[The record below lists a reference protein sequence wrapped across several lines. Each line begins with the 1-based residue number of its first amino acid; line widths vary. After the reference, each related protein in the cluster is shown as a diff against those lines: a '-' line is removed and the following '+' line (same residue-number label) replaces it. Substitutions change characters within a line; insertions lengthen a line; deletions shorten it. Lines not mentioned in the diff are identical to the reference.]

1 MIILKLLNIK
11 TMQIF
16 KKEFNTE
23 FERDKF
29 ARKLRY
35 SKKLLIINDYENNFD

>member
-1 MIILKLLNIK
+1 MIYLDLLDLS
-11 TMQIF
+11 TMKQF
-16 KKEFNTE
+16 RKYFETE

-35 SKKLLIINDYENNFD
+35 SKKLLVLNKINEFYN